1 MVRVHAAAYPTLP
14 YYERGDVGVPHIN
27 KSAGRTTQ
35 TNTSS
40 LFTSIFTSMFTSMFR
55 SRIRSRSRSSTNA
68 RLWPVAVQPLVL
80 LVFFLLRDSS
90 EKSHNKPLGE

>member
-1 MVRVHAAAYPTLP
+1 MRVHAAAYPTLP

-55 SRIRSRSRSSTNA
+55 SRSRSRSSTNA